1 MQNFASDIGKRCD
14 SIHINM
20 VITRAPLL
28 LTGTLGGIG
37 IDQNNESM
45 SSKPRT
51 NIKKINNNNNNR
63 NKSKNSCC
71 DNNTARVGV

>member
-1 MQNFASDIGKRCD
+1 MQNFASEIGKRCD

-28 LTGTLGGIG
+28 LAGTLGGIG

-51 NIKKINNNNNNR
+51 NKKQINNNNNR
-63 NKSKNSCC
+63 NKSKNSFC

>member
-1 MQNFASDIGKRCD
+1 MQNFASEIGKRCD

-28 LTGTLGGIG
+28 LAGTLGGIG

-51 NIKKINNNNNNR
+51 NKKKINNNNNR
-63 NKSKNSCC
+63 NKSKNSFC